1 MVSKPKTAVPQRFLT
16 KFPAQTNRENIL
28 RIRQFLGGIR
38 ECNLRR
44 GKRGVG
50 GGPFL
55 KCKLTSTSARC
66 SYRWASIRYFQL
78 CKGIERRNWQNNE
91 PMARQCRTL
100 SISSLRTNFGR
111 SVAREAPNRSHEMPL
126 DDCLYALR
134 IWHGLP
140 CIAVCSATASRNC
153 LVEGEASA
161 NGSSKSIQSAL
172 SIAKCR
178 TA

>member
-1 MVSKPKTAVPQRFLT
+1 MSLLPGLAGWRRSVDRTGLQSDSLRTGKFTGNFGISGLLNMVSKLKTAVPQRFLT
-16 KFPAQTNRENIL
+16 KFSPQTNRENIL

-78 CKGIERRNWQNNE
+78 CKGSNAEIGKITNPWRGNVERC
-91 PMARQCRTL
+91 PFPA
-100 SISSLRTNFGR
+100 
-111 SVAREAPNRSHEMPL
+111 
-126 DDCLYALR
+126 
-134 IWHGLP
+134 
-140 CIAVCSATASRNC
+140 
-153 LVEGEASA
+153 
-161 NGSSKSIQSAL
+161 
-172 SIAKCR
+172 
-178 TA
+178 